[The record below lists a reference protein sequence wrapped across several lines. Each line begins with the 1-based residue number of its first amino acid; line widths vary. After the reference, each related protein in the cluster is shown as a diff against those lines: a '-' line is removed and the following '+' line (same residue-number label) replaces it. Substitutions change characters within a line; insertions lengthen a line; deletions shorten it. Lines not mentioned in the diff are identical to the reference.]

1 MFCDT
6 KCARLECRGPAT
18 VFLNLLVT
26 QGISSE
32 LKVNTNKYLDDPPTE
47 DEDSLPDWAAMS
59 VPKFCK
65 YSSLSKASAY
75 RAMQAGL
82 LHAVKCNGRTLISV
96 AEAKAFLSRLQKKGG
111 AM

>member
-1 MFCDT
+1 
-6 KCARLECRGPAT
+6 
-18 VFLNLLVT
+18 VT
-26 QGISSE
+26 QGFSSE
-32 LKVNTNKYLDDPPTE
+32 LKVNTKKYLDDPPVE
-47 DEDSLPDWAAMS
+47 DENSLPDWAAMS

-65 YSSLSKASAY
+65 YLNLSKASAY

>member
-1 MFCDT
+1 M
-6 KCARLECRGPAT
+6 ECRGPAT

-26 QGISSE
+26 QGIPSE

-47 DEDSLPDWAAMS
+47 DENSLPDWAAMS

-65 YSSLSKASAY
+65 YYSLSKSSAY
-75 RAMQAGL
+75 RAMQLGL
-82 LHAVKCNGRTLISV
+82 LHAVKCNGRTLIPV
-96 AEAKAFLSRLQKKGG
+96 AEAKAFLSRLQMKGG